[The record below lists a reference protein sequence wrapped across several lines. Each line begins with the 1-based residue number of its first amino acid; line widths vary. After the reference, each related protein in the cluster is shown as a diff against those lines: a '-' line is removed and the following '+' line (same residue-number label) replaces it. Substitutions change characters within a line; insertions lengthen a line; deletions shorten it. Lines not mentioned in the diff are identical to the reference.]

1 MFNELISLCENK
13 QYRELKTRLKNMNPV
28 DIAEFISELENE
40 QALIIFRLLGKD
52 MAADVFSE
60 LASDTGEFIITAFS
74 DKEIKVLINDLYVDD
89 AVDLIEE
96 LPANVVKRV
105 LKNASAETRQMI
117 NEFLNYAADSVGSIM
132 TAEFAEL
139 RAAMSIR
146 QAVDQIRKTG
156 IDLETIY
163 TCYVTDPSRVLL
175 GVVSFKE
182 MLYADENDIIGDIM
196 DRDVKFLYTTDDREL
211 AADQM
216 SKYGFFAMPAVDQEK
231 RLVGIVTVDDAI
243 EVIERED
250 SEDFQKMAGMLP
262 TETPYLKTSVLAIC
276 KSRIF
281 WLMILMVSGMIS
293 GTILSSFEEAIAA
306 IPLLVAFMPMLTDT
320 GGNAGSQSSTTI
332 IRAMA
337 LSEIEPS
344 DWTTVLG
351 KELGAA
357 LMSGGFIAAINFGRM
372 LIMYRGTAN
381 IVACAAVVSLCVV
394 LIVVMSNVMG
404 ALLPMVARRVKIDPA
419 LVAGPLITTAIDILG
434 ILVYF
439 SVASAVLLK

>member
-13 QYRELKTRLKNMNPV
+13 QYRELKIRLKNMNPV
-28 DIAEFISELENE
+28 DIADFISELENE

-139 RAAMSIR
+139 RELMTIR

-182 MLYADENDIIGDIM
+182 MLYADESDIIGDIM

-337 LSEIEPS
+337 LSEIGPG
-344 DWTTVLG
+344 DWATVLG

-357 LMSGGFIAAINFGRM
+357 LMAGGFIGAINFGRM
-372 LIMYRGTAN
+372 LIMYRGTPN
-381 IVACAAVVSLCVV
+381 IVACSAVVSLCVV